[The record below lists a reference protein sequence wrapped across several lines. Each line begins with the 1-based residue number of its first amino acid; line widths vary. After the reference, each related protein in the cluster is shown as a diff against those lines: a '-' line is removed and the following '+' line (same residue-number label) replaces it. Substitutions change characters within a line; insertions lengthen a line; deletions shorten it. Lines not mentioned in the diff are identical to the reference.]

1 MMSDRGINTVDFE
14 KRKRDLRQIQ
24 VLYEM
29 FGNAAYRAMEKYYAG
44 IGYETGVERLV
55 KLIEEGRFSEQGFR
69 ANPVKEIEDFLLGY
83 FQDRGGNL
91 PKIWSEGNTVFL
103 MTEAAV
109 DCVTVKAEKAIG
121 IKHRDICNVYCR
133 AEAKGMI
140 KIFEDFFPE
149 ISIQY
154 YNASSRRTKEG
165 NDCIEAFQ
173 VIAP

>member
-1 MMSDRGINTVDFE
+1 MSDRGINIVDFD
-14 KRKRDLRQIQ
+14 KRMRDLRQIQ
-24 VLYEM
+24 VLHEM
-29 FGNAAYRAMEKYYAG
+29 FGNAAYKAMEKYYTG

-55 KLIEEGRFSEQGFR
+55 KLIEESSFSERQFR
-69 ANPVKEIEDFLLGY
+69 ANPVKGIEDFLLEY

-103 MTEAAV
+103 MTEASV
-109 DCVTVKAEKAIG
+109 DCVTVRAEKEVG
-121 IKHRDICNVYCR
+121 IQHRDICNVYCR

-149 ISIQY
+149 LSIQY
-154 YNASSRRTKEG
+154 YNASSRRTKEC